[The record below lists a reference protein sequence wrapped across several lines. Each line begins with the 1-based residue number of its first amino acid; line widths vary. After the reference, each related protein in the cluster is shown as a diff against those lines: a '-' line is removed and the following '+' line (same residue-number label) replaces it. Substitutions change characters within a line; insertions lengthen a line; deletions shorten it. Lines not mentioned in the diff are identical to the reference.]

1 MKWVETLWISHNVK
15 CVAMSDIFRHTHTHT
30 HTYRLADTHTHTN
43 TCALSPLSS
52 TCHLTIVAAMKASLT
67 AATQTLRWASKVPPV
82 VRHPPA
88 GSLMTFP
95 SLWRVQCRRYT
106 PNFMAVWKCSYPPQ
120 PYNRGLCLV
129 LQRKWNVVRPL
140 YPVFTPGFVGWPM
153 TVGLTYTCHACQ
165 ALDYGT
171 ASGARHD

>member
-1 MKWVETLWISHNVK
+1 MDVCRLPDGDHCRYYDRVHSFLSNEVSWNSLNKSQCQVCGHV
-15 CVAMSDIFRHTHTHT
+15 RHFPTHTHIQT
-30 HTYRLADTHTHTN
+30 SRHTHTN

-52 TCHLTIVAAMKASLT
+52 TCPLTIVAAMKASLT
-67 AATQTLRWASKVPPV
+67 AATQTLRWASKVPPPQSAT
-82 VRHPPA
+82 HPPP

-140 YPVFTPGFVGWPM
+140 YPVFRVGR
-153 TVGLTYTCHACQ
+153 VA
-165 ALDYGT
+165 DD
-171 ASGARHD
+171 R